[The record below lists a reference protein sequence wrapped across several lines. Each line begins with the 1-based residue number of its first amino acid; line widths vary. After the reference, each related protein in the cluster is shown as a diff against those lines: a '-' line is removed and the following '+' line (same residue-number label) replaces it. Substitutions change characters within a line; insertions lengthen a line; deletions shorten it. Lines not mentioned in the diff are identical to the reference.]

1 MAPQAAP
8 EGDMGILRD
17 LLEGQGVTGALDHS
31 KIEGA
36 NSREARSAD
45 AQAARVATRAAEELR
60 RSRVA
65 RQVAFPMLPGSLLT
79 DPDSASCAPDAGA
92 MRCSTHHCV
101 RQRCAC
107 I

>member
-1 MAPQAAP
+1 MLMSTAMHTGGEAGLQTPP

-45 AQAARVATRAAEELR
+45 AQAARVAQRAAEELR

-65 RQVAFPMLPGSLLT
+65 RQVSVQSFALFDVAEVQKDLS
-79 DPDSASCAPDAGA
+79 SSE
-92 MRCSTHHCV
+92 
-101 RQRCAC
+101 
-107 I
+107 